1 MVDTWSILSFVSPR
15 VTVSKVPTA
24 LRRAARGQRVI
35 VQRRGK
41 DVAAIVPLADLEM
54 LERLEDGAD
63 LAAIRE
69 ALAEGGEP
77 IPWEKV
83 KADLGL

>member
-1 MVDTWSILSFVSPR
+1 MSSRIAA
-15 VTVSKVPTA
+15 SKVPTA

-41 DVAAIVPLADLEM
+41 DVAALVPFEDLEL
-54 LERLEDGAD
+54 LERIEDEVD
-63 LAAIRE
+63 LAAIRQ
-69 ALAEGGEP
+69 ALAEGGDP